1 MIGLISPSALID
13 ASFNYNFY
21 CQQFINLPTFHG
33 IEIHYVFVIFVDL
46 HNFGLNQLKVI
57 KKSLIFVE
65 VKLNVKLLEVAMS
78 NEEKSRARVSTSTLN
93 DKPIFLTSDLILLIP
108 RDQITYSLVTSII
121 EK

>member
-1 MIGLISPSALID
+1 MNPFSPSALID

-46 HNFGLNQLKVI
+46 HNFGLNQLNVI

-65 VKLNVKLLEVAMS
+65 AKLNVKLLEVAMS
-78 NEEKSRARVSTSTLN
+78 NEEKSRARVSISTLN

-121 EK
+121 EN